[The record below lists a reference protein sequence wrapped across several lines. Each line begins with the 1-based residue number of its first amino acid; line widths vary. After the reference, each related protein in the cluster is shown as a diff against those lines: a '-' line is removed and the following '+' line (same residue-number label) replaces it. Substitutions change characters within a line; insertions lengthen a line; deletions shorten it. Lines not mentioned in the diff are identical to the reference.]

1 MNLFHHFQ
9 DIIGGIVDEL
19 TTDGIFDGRVD
30 CSRITV
36 EVPKSFAH
44 GDLSTNV
51 AMVLCKQAR
60 MRPRDLADKI
70 VEKLAGRDDITSVEI
85 AGPGFINLR
94 LSSVVWQKLVA
105 AILKQDLSYGN
116 SSLGGNQKINIEYVS
131 ANPTGPLHVGHT
143 RGAVLGDILA
153 NLFDKAGYDVTR
165 EYYINDAGAQ
175 VDVLARSAH
184 IRYREALG
192 ETVAEIPQG
201 LYPGDYL
208 IPVGQKLAEKYGDRY
223 QNAPEEEWLDA
234 FREFSMAQML
244 DLIREDLAVLGIQH
258 DVFTSEKGL
267 VETGKVQQAFD
278 VLLEAGHIEF
288 DTLPPPKGKAQE
300 DWKPVELPLF
310 KATNFGCDK
319 DSPLRKSTGDWTYTA
334 PDIAYHWDKFNRGFR
349 KLYDVVGVDHVGW
362 VGPIKAGTKA
372 VTNDGAD
379 LEVKLC
385 GLVNLMKDG
394 EPVKMSKRAGTFLT
408 MRDVV
413 DEVGRDVVRFMMMQR
428 RNDMPIDFDFT
439 KVTEQSKDNPVFY
452 VQYAYARCQSILRH
466 AGEKWAE
473 AEIAKQALAEGD
485 LSSLSSEDDI
495 AVIRLLSEWPR
506 EVEAAAEAEEPHRV
520 AFYLYDVA
528 SAFHSLWNKG
538 KGDVT
543 LRFIH
548 EEDEALTKAR
558 LALVQAVA
566 TVIASGL
573 EVLGIDAVDEM

>member
-1 MNLFHHFQ
+1 MNIFHHFKG
-9 DIIGGIVDEL
+9 IIGGIVDEL
-19 TTDGIFDGRVD
+19 TTEGVFADRVD
-30 CSRITV
+30 SSRITV
-36 EVPKSFAH
+36 EVPKDVAH

-51 AMVLCKQAR
+51 AMVLCKQAK
-60 MRPRDLADKI
+60 MRPRDLAEKI
-70 VEKLAGRDDITSVEI
+70 VEKLSSLDEIASVEI

-94 LSSVVWQKLVA
+94 LSVSVWQGLVKS
-105 AILKQDLSYGN
+105 ILELDLSYGQ
-116 SSLGGNQKINIEYVS
+116 STMGGMEKINVEYVS

-143 RGAVLGDILA
+143 RGAVVGDVLA

-192 ETVAEIPQG
+192 ETVGEIPEG

-208 IPVGQKLAEKYGDRY
+208 VPTGKALAEEFGDKYKD
-223 QNAPEEEWLDA
+223 APEEEWLEL
-234 FREFSMAQML
+234 FRNFSMNKMM
-244 DLIREDLAVLGIQH
+244 DLIREDLAVLGVEH

-267 VETGKVQQAFD
+267 VDDGKVQEAFD
-278 VLLEAGHIEF
+278 VLLKAGHIEF
-288 DTLPPPKGKAQE
+288 DTLPPPKGKEQE

-319 DSPLRKSTGDWTYTA
+319 DSPLKKSNGDWTYTA
-334 PDIAYHWDKFNRGFR
+334 PDIANHWDKFRRGFG
-349 KLYDVVGVDHVGW
+349 KMYDIVGVDHVGW
-362 VGPIKAGTKA
+362 AGPIKACTKA
-372 VTNDGAD
+372 VTDSQGV

-413 DEVGRDVVRFMMMQR
+413 DEVGRDAVRFMMMQR

-466 AGEKWAE
+466 AAEKVDAS
-473 AEIAKQALAEGD
+473 ALAKDALAGVD
-485 LSSLSSEDDI
+485 LSSLSSDDDI
-495 AVIRLLSEWPR
+495 SVIRILSEWPR
-506 EVEAAAEAEEPHRV
+506 EVEAAAEAEEPHRIS
-520 AFYLYDVA
+520 FYLYEVA

-538 KGDVT
+538 KSETT

-548 EEDEALTKAR
+548 DDEAVTKAR
-558 LALVQAVA
+558 LALVQSVA

-573 EVLGIDAVDEM
+573 AVLGIDAIDEM